1 MNYFKFDATLEKY
14 GELAEKKASEPFKII
29 DGITEYN
36 QTKVLNAFIKN
47 RVSEMHLGTSTGY
60 GYGDIGRDTLDRVF
74 ADCMGAEDA
83 IVRHSFASGTHTLTV
98 ALFGILRPGDRVL
111 VLTGRPYDTI
121 IGVFGFEGH
130 TDGSLADF
138 GVEYNQIDLR
148 TDGTPDIDAIRAEL
162 SNKSYKMAYIQ
173 RSRGYSLRPSLTVDK
188 VEQLCRAVRE
198 VSPDTVIMVDNCYGE
213 FVETREPTEV
223 GADIMAGSLIK
234 NAGGGIAPTGGYIAG
249 KKKYVEM
256 CANRM
261 TAPGVGREVGAS
273 LGHNRELYMGLF
285 AAPHVTGEALKTAVF
300 ASALLELSGFEVSPS
315 VCEKRGDIIQTV
327 NLKTREALIAF
338 CRGMQSGAPIDS
350 FVRPEPSPMP
360 GYDDEVIMAAGA
372 FTLGSSIELS
382 ADAPLREPYAAWMQG
397 GLNYHSAKSG
407 VLLAVQS
414 MIENGALTL
423 KENVNG

>member
-14 GELAEKKASEPFKII
+14 SELAEKKASETFKII

-138 GVEYNQIDLR
+138 GVEYNQIDLS

-223 GADIMAGSLIK
+223 GADIIAGSLIK

-423 KENVNG
+423 KENANG